1 MSQEHA
7 FASAPCTGHEKNNN
21 QVYICISYIYYDK
34 NEQELTKTIYIYN
47 QEYNTAQQGDEDD
60 PWSTKIF
67 EDIELDEVSS

>member
-1 MSQEHA
+1 MQLLH
-7 FASAPCTGHEKNNN
+7 
-21 QVYICISYIYYDK
+21 IYYDK

-47 QEYNTAQQGDEDD
+47 QEYNTTQHGDEDD